1 MYQHRYQHIKSL
13 ILGLESG
20 QALLKK
26 ILTIEHVS
34 VAMHQ
39 PHPIPFRLFYRFHR
53 LLNEVI
59 PTASILA

>member
-20 QALLKK
+20 QALPKK

-34 VAMHQ
+34 VAIHQ
-39 PHPIPFRLFYRFHR
+39 PHPIPFCENRYRPLPIKRGFHR
-53 LLNEVI
+53 I
-59 PTASILA
+59 PLV